1 MKIIGLTGGSG
12 TGKGT
17 VAARM
22 RALGAGWVDADAVYR
37 TLCAENR
44 EMLSALDAAF
54 GGVTDQNGALD
65 RPKLAKIVF
74 SDPQSCSSSTKS
86 PHRISARR
94 LSMRFTRRAR
104 VQSCCTMRR
113 PCLKPVRMTSA
124 TKSSLCSRRTTR
136 ALPESSSGT
145 VCPTRPR
152 APASTRSRTTCFTAK
167 NAILSSKT
175 TAISILCIGTPM
187 LYTVNSLSD
196 SD

>member
-54 GGVTDQNGALD
+54 GIVTDANGALD

-74 SDPQSCSSSTKS
+74 SDPAKLQTLNEITT
-86 PHRISARR
+86 PYI
-94 LSMRFTRRAR
+94 RRASLD
-104 VQSCCTMRR
+104 VIHAQSACPIVLYDAPT
-113 PCLKPVRMTSA
+113 CLKLVRMTSA

-145 VCPTRPR
+145 VCPMKPH
-152 APASTRSRTTCFTAK
+152 APASTRSRTTHFTAK

-175 TAISILCIGTPM
+175 TAISMHSIGTPM